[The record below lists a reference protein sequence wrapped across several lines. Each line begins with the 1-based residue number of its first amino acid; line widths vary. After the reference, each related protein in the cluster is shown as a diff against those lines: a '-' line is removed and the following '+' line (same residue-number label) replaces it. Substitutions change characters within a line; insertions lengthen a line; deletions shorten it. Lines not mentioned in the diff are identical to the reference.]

1 MHRKDG
7 GRVLR
12 VPRHEGGRPACR
24 DARTRPARRAVLP
37 VLFASA
43 CLFMGARASAQIA
56 PAEGPAEDEFS
67 REAGYDEMILN
78 LAKQFAKS
86 QTEAQDAAVKLGH
99 IGRRA
104 VPVLTD
110 LLQRGPN
117 DQVKYYAALALSRI
131 RHPSGAQALLPVLSD
146 PKASRGM
153 RLLALDAAAGC
164 SLEQAVGP
172 LRKMGADDPDA
183 ELRLKALQALSVMPN
198 AWKDCEAL
206 FTACLDDPREEFRA
220 LAVQV
225 CLYAAAVKVVYGA
238 AEPGLLSH
246 AEDDPSLAVRTRCI
260 GALARMKS
268 SRAVPVLLRIAT
280 SPASSAQTVKQAL
293 LGCETITG
301 VPFRDGM
308 ALTAWWEK
316 YGKARYEKAP
326 PLRPATAVKDVP
338 GPAKPE
344 PVATTGPPAAP
355 NPKSSPTASDVSA
368 RNEAP
373 TKTESPAA
381 APEAG
386 AKAEPPA
393 TEAPVMTG
401 VPARVVRTPAGG
413 TGEKTEAPPKA
424 AFPGGNEP
432 GATVDVPPATERPAP
447 AAPPA
452 KAEPPKSEE
461 RRRPVIPDD
470 DPPRRPYSG
479 VPMGG

>member
-1 MHRKDG
+1 MLSLLLAAACVLVG
-7 GRVLR
+7 GRAL
-12 VPRHEGGRPACR
+12 
-24 DARTRPARRAVLP
+24 
-37 VLFASA
+37 
-43 CLFMGARASAQIA
+43 AQIA
-56 PAEGPAEDEFS
+56 PAEGRAEDEFS

-104 VPVLTD
+104 VPVLAD

-146 PKASRGM
+146 PKASREM
-153 RLLALDAAAGC
+153 RLLALDSAAGC

-172 LRKMGADDPDA
+172 LRKMGADEPDA

-206 FTACLDDPREEFRA
+206 FTACLDDPREEIRV

-225 CLYAAAVKVVYGA
+225 CLYAAAVKVVYEA

-246 AEDDPSLAVRTRCI
+246 AESDPSQAVRTRCI

-268 SRAVPVLLRIAT
+268 GRAVPVLLGIAT

-301 VPFRDGM
+301 VPFRDGV
-308 ALTAWWEK
+308 ALTTWWEK
-316 YGKARYEKAP
+316 YGKARYGQAP
-326 PLRPATAVKDVP
+326 ALRHATAAKDAP
-338 GPAKPE
+338 GSAKPE
-344 PVATTGPPAAP
+344 PLATTGPPATP
-355 NPKSSPTASDVSA
+355 SPKPSPTASDVSA
-368 RNEAP
+368 RTEAP
-373 TKTESPAA
+373 AKAESSAA

-386 AKAEPPA
+386 TKAEPSA

-401 VPARVVRTPAGG
+401 VPARVVRAPAGG
-413 TGEKTEAPPKA
+413 TGEKTEAPP
-424 AFPGGNEP
+424 GNSGDSMDVHAVP
-432 GATVDVPPATERPAP
+432 RIPQRAATVDL
-447 AAPPA
+447 PPA
-452 KAEPPKSEE
+452 KAEPRKPEE

-470 DPPRRPYSG
+470 DPPRKPYSG